1 MDAGNVAQN
10 GKVADLRIPVLV
22 DEGEGFFKKRQ
33 AAAGQGLVV
42 LLDAPQVVERRRIVD
57 DLKVVG
63 VFSKGSV
70 GLLQGVQGADVLEI
84 LEQRHEL
91 RPVAAA
97 VLVAQKGVHRH
108 LKEIG
113 HLHEQGDLRHGAA
126 GFPFIDRPHRHA
138 QGFGQLLLGEVLFPA
153 VIADVLRKFQFHG
166 FSSLF
171 AIVACLK
178 AQGNAQDA
186 QL

>member
-1 MDAGNVAQN
+1 MSQGLCAFKSAMDFSMLPRLVLDAGDVAQN
-10 GKVADLRIPVLV
+10 GQVADLRIPVLV

-42 LLDAPQVVERRRIVD
+42 LLDAPQVVERRRMVD
-57 DLKVVG
+57 NLKVVG

-113 HLHEQGDLRHGAA
+113 HLHEQEISGME
-126 GFPFIDRPHRHA
+126 RPDSH
-138 QGFGQLLLGEVLFPA
+138 L
-153 VIADVLRKFQFHG
+153 
-166 FSSLF
+166 
-171 AIVACLK
+171 
-178 AQGNAQDA
+178 
-186 QL
+186 